1 MEAFKRPYTFDR
13 VVRLVIGVLIA
24 VALFLLINKLSA
36 ALLPFLIGWL
46 IAYLLYPLVKFFQYR
61 LKFKNRVLSIF
72 AALFSVIFVLV
83 GAGWLFLP
91 SVIQEFSRMGVLLVG
106 YVQQVDSSSVI
117 SESVRQWINNTVYD
131 IDFQNLFTWQNVE
144 SVIEKIMPQFFGLLS
159 STWSFIVGIFV
170 VFMVMLYVIFILID
184 YEKIAEG
191 FMLVIPKKYRH
202 FVTELRDDVEAGMN
216 RYFRGQ
222 ALVAAIVGV
231 LFAIGFSIIGLPLAI
246 TMGLF
251 IGLLNLVPY
260 LQTVG
265 FIPVIFLA
273 LLQSMETGQSF
284 WWFMLAVFIVFVVV
298 QSTQDLLLVP
308 KIMGKAMGLNP
319 AIILLSLSVWGA
331 LFGII
336 GMIIAL
342 PATTLLIS
350 YYNRFVINDESFET
364 HQEAPT
370 TDETPIEK

>member
-36 ALLPFLIGWL
+36 ALLPFVIGWL

-72 AALFSVIFVLV
+72 AALFSVLIVLV

-91 SVIQEFSRMGVLLVG
+91 SVIQEFSRMGVLLVA
-106 YVQQVDSSSVI
+106 YVQQVDSSSLV
-117 SESVRQWINNTVYD
+117 SDDVRQWINNTVSN
-131 IDFQNLFTWQNVE
+131 IDFQHLFTWQNVE
-144 SVIEKIMPQFFGLLS
+144 SLIEKIMPQFFGLLS

-191 FMLVIPKKYRH
+191 FMLVIPKKYRS
-202 FVTELRDDVEAGMN
+202 FVTELRNDVEAGMN

-222 ALVAAIVGV
+222 ALVAGIVGV

-331 LFGII
+331 LFGVI

-350 YYNRFVINDESFET
+350 YYKRFVLNDEPFQT
-364 HQEAPT
+364 AT
-370 TDETPIEK
+370 TESSSEEIAVEK

>member
-13 VVRLVIGVLIA
+13 VVRLVIGVLVA

-72 AALFSVIFVLV
+72 AALLSVLVVLV

-91 SVIQEFSRMGVLLVG
+91 SVIQEFSRMGVLLVD

-170 VFMVMLYVIFILID
+170 VFVVMLYVIFILID

-202 FVTELRDDVEAGMN
+202 FVIELRDDVEAGMN

-284 WWFMLAVFIVFVVV
+284 WWFMLAVFIVFVAV

-350 YYNRFVINDESFET
+350 YYTRFVINDESFET

>member
-13 VVRLVIGVLIA
+13 VVRLVIGVLVA

-72 AALFSVIFVLV
+72 AALLSVLVVLV

-91 SVIQEFSRMGVLLVG
+91 SVIQEFSRMGVLLVD
-106 YVQQVDSSSVI
+106 YVQQVDSSSLI
-117 SESVRQWINNTVYD
+117 SESVRGWINNTVYN

-350 YYNRFVINDESFET
+350 YYTRFVINDESFET
-364 HQEAPT
+364 QQEAPK
-370 TDETPIEK
+370 TDETPVEK

>member
-13 VVRLVIGVLIA
+13 VVRLVIGVLVA

-72 AALFSVIFVLV
+72 AALLSVLVVLV

-91 SVIQEFSRMGVLLVG
+91 SVIQEFSRMGVLLVD

-117 SESVRQWINNTVYD
+117 SESVRRWINNTVYD

-170 VFMVMLYVIFILID
+170 VFVVMLYVIFILID

-202 FVTELRDDVEAGMN
+202 FVIELRDDVEAGMN

-265 FIPVIFLA
+265 FIPVVFLA

-350 YYNRFVINDESFET
+350 YYTRFVINDELFET

>member
-1 MEAFKRPYTFDR
+1 
-13 VVRLVIGVLIA
+13 
-24 VALFLLINKLSA
+24 
-36 ALLPFLIGWL
+36 
-46 IAYLLYPLVKFFQYR
+46 
-61 LKFKNRVLSIF
+61 
-72 AALFSVIFVLV
+72 
-83 GAGWLFLP
+83 
-91 SVIQEFSRMGVLLVG
+91 MGVLLVD

-117 SESVRQWINNTVYD
+117 SESVRRWINNTVYN

-170 VFMVMLYVIFILID
+170 VFVVMLYVIFILID

-273 LLQSMETGQSF
+273 LLQSMETGPSF

>member
-13 VVRLVIGVLIA
+13 VVRLVIGVLVA

-61 LKFKNRVLSIF
+61 LKFKDRVLSIF
-72 AALFSVIFVLV
+72 AALFSVIVVLV

-91 SVIQEFSRMGVLLVG
+91 SVIQEFSRMGVLLVD
-106 YVQQVDSSSVI
+106 YVQQVDSSSLI
-117 SESVRQWINNTVYD
+117 SESVRRWINNTVYN

-350 YYNRFVINDESFET
+350 YYTRFVINDESFET
-364 HQEAPT
+364 HQESPT
-370 TDETPIEK
+370 TDEIPIEK

>member
-13 VVRLVIGVLIA
+13 VVRLVIGVLVA

-72 AALFSVIFVLV
+72 AALLSVLVVLV

-91 SVIQEFSRMGVLLVG
+91 SVIQEFSRMGVLLVDS
-106 YVQQVDSSSVI
+106 VQQVDSSSVI

-170 VFMVMLYVIFILID
+170 VFVVMLYVIFILID

-202 FVTELRDDVEAGMN
+202 FVIELRDDVEAGMN

-350 YYNRFVINDESFET
+350 YYTRFVINDESFET
-364 HQEAPT
+364 HQEAPKT
-370 TDETPIEK
+370 EETPVEK

>member
-13 VVRLVIGVLIA
+13 VVRLVIGVLVA
-24 VALFLLINKLSA
+24 VGLFLLINKLSA

-72 AALFSVIFVLV
+72 AALLSVLVVLV

-91 SVIQEFSRMGVLLVG
+91 SVIQEFSRMGVLLVD

-170 VFMVMLYVIFILID
+170 VFVVMLYVIFILID

-202 FVTELRDDVEAGMN
+202 FVIELRDDVEAGMN

-350 YYNRFVINDESFET
+350 YYTRFVINDESFET
-364 HQEAPT
+364 HQESPT
-370 TDETPIEK
+370 TEETTVEK

>member
-13 VVRLVIGVLIA
+13 VVRLVIGVAVA

-36 ALLPFLIGWL
+36 ALLPFVIGWL
-46 IAYLLYPLVKFFQYR
+46 IAYLLYPLVTFFQYR
-61 LKFKNRVLSIF
+61 LKFKSRVLSIF
-72 AALFSVIFVLV
+72 VALLSVLLVLV

-91 SVIQEFSRMGVLLVG
+91 SVIKEFSQMGVLLVD
-106 YVQQVDSSSVI
+106 YVQHIDGSSLM
-117 SESVRQWINNTVYD
+117 SENVRQWISKTVD
-131 IDFQNLFTWQNVE
+131 GVDFQHILTWENMDRVVKNVA
-144 SVIEKIMPQFFGLLS
+144 PQIFGLLS
-159 STWSFIVGIFV
+159 STWSVVAGVFVIFV
-170 VFMVMLYVIFILID
+170 VMLYVIFILID
-184 YEKIAEG
+184 YEKISEG
-191 FMLVIPKKYRH
+191 FLLIIPEKYRQ
-202 FVTELRDDVEAGMN
+202 FVTGLIDDVEAGMN

-222 ALVAAIVGV
+222 ALVAMVVGI

-260 LQTVG
+260 LQTIG
-265 FIPVIFLA
+265 FIPVVFLA
-273 LLQSMETGQSF
+273 LLQSMETGQNF
-284 WWFMLAVFIVFVVV
+284 WWLILAVFIVFVII
-298 QSTQDLLLVP
+298 QSIQDLLLVP
-308 KIMGKAMGLNP
+308 KIMGKVMGLNP

-350 YYNRFVINDESFET
+350 YYKRFVLNDESFQTPVKISLPE
-364 HQEAPT
+364 
-370 TDETPIEK
+370 ETPVEK